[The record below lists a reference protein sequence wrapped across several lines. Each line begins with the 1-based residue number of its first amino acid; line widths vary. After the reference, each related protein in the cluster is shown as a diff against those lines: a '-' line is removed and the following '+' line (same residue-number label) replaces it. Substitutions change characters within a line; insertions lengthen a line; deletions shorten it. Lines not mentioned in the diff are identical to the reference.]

1 VKVEEQKRK
10 AKFDFGLYCLEF
22 CPLFTLAISRAIH
35 VIWTHP
41 SILSYP
47 NIVLCRDEIFPLV
60 SRFPLFDQ
68 NIWKQNMSNLLQT
81 AKKWNFRV
89 VYGGFP
95 LFPTVTTV
103 MTVYA
108 WIYGTG
114 FRQHTSCMNDPS
126 RSLFFIY

>member
-1 VKVEEQKRK
+1 MKVEEQKRK

-89 VYGGFP
+89 VYGWP
-95 LFPTVTTV
+95 LSWLFTHEYMEQALGNIHLVW
-103 MTVYA
+103 MTRPVHCFSS
-108 WIYGTG
+108 INIIVIT
-114 FRQHTSCMNDPS
+114 
-126 RSLFFIY
+126 